1 MNSTLYQVLLAFHI
15 VAVAIWLGANLAMG
29 LASGRAIGAS
39 AEVNSWWAE
48 VQGFMGKTLK
58 NLAFLL
64 LLVTGIGM
72 VFAAKVRG
80 EFVIKFSAPF
90 VSVGFLVV
98 IVGGALGGMI
108 FAPGSR
114 RIVESYGTGDTAT
127 AKKTIDKLGIVGAI
141 ESLVVVATIFFM
153 VFKWGGLGG

>member
-1 MNSTLYQVLLAFHI
+1 MNSTLYQALLAIHI

-29 LASGRAIGAS
+29 LGSGRAVAAS
-39 AEVNSWWAE
+39 AEVNSWWAG

-58 NLAFLL
+58 NAAFILL
-64 LLVTGIGM
+64 LLTGIGM
-72 VFAAKVRG
+72 VIASDDA
-80 EFVIKFSAPF
+80 IKFSAPF

-98 IVGGALGGMI
+98 IIGGALGGMV
-108 FAPGSR
+108 FAPGTR
-114 RIVESYGTGDTAT
+114 KIAESSLNGNTAE
-127 AKKTIDKLGIVGAI
+127 AKSTIDRLGMIGAI